1 MDKPFARQ
9 GGVWLRVQ
17 EAILLGSMTIT
28 SEQNEPK
35 RTCDFGRTVDSLPFI
50 HFLISYEVPPR
61 LTPANMMKKMVQQM
75 VSKS

>member
-9 GGVWLRVQ
+9 GGVGLRVQ

-28 SEQNEPK
+28 SEQNKPK
-35 RTCDFGRTVDSLPFI
+35 RTCDFSRTVDSLPFT

-61 LTPANMMKKMVQQM
+61 LTPANMMKMVQQM